1 LKTLRDDDDD
11 GDGDHVD
18 GAELRLQTAA
28 THGPISHS
36 PRDNVSME
44 NHGGMM
50 LTGENPDSSN
60 TDLF

>member
-11 GDGDHVD
+11 DDGDHVD

-28 THGPISHS
+28 TNGPIINS

-44 NHGGMM
+44 NHSGMM